1 MFAGA
6 DGGVALAAHGD
17 YVYVLRGNTLYQFAA
32 KNLELVKKVTL
43 EEDWPMGRGRGPG
56 MGPGRKPG
64 MGPGHGPEAGPHEF
78 GPPRGPEAEPGR
90 PRRAGG
96 KPPKPGRPR
105 RPQGEPRE
113 GEAA

>member
-6 DGGVALAAHGD
+6 DGGV
-17 YVYVLRGNTLYQFAA
+17 
-32 KNLELVKKVTL
+32 
-43 EEDWPMGRGRGPG
+43 
-56 MGPGRKPG
+56 
-64 MGPGHGPEAGPHEF
+64 
-78 GPPRGPEAEPGR
+78 PRGPEAEPGR

-96 KPPKPGRPR
+96 KPPKPERPR